1 MQISRVQ
8 WTFVLWMCRHLSSFE
23 RNDIFLCLVMQHK
36 IETDGQTE
44 GLKNFC
50 MNQLHKFA
58 HWWEG
63 WHQCKCRLQN
73 AQREHGVGT
82 EGFGIF
88 CLLLHKQNQQCTWA
102 CLSLLDTRQF
112 CRRMLECCVK
122 ASDCMHHLCYGNPCN
137 TMRNTPN
144 VRANLQTAPQC
155 LFLLNWGDHE
165 LEIRFVLR
173 HDLLND
179 GAYWWAF
186 DGQQCQS
193 FTCTMAMPC
202 VPLAKVLC
210 LSILV
215 CSQAWC
221 CRNVADIFDAMQWH
235 QKACTWRA
243 YAVSAMCF
251 SFCPEIA
258 QVIEQCRICT
268 FVLALI
274 SPDFQSSEM
283 PSGVD
288 DFYGFSA
295 RFRRHPRRG
304 RSDPG
309 RWIRREGFIMVHPCC
324 TLLHRT
330 WKRKYNETIESIE
343 CIDIVWYSDIVNACA

>member
-1 MQISRVQ
+1 MMSVYCSYSEPVGRNATSAIHWYFLGLHPTIGLIAMQISRVQ
-8 WTFVLWMCRHLSSFE
+8 WTFVFWMCRHLSSFV
-23 RNDIFLCLVMQHK
+23 FLCLVMQHK
-36 IETDGQTE
+36 IETDGQPE

-58 HWWEG
+58 LWWEG

-82 EGFGIF
+82 EGFGIC

-122 ASDCMHHLCYGNPCN
+122 ASDCMHHLCHGNACN

-186 DGQQCQS
+186 DRQQCQS
-193 FTCTMAMPC
+193 FTFTMAMPC

-221 CRNVADIFDAMQWH
+221 CRNVADIFDAIWCNDIKRHALEGLMLCQRCVFH
-235 QKACTWRA
+235 FVQK
-243 YAVSAMCF
+243 
-251 SFCPEIA
+251 
-258 QVIEQCRICT
+258 
-268 FVLALI
+268 
-274 SPDFQSSEM
+274 
-283 PSGVD
+283 
-288 DFYGFSA
+288 
-295 RFRRHPRRG
+295 
-304 RSDPG
+304 
-309 RWIRREGFIMVHPCC
+309 
-324 TLLHRT
+324 
-330 WKRKYNETIESIE
+330 
-343 CIDIVWYSDIVNACA
+343 